1 MSSAETS
8 SAETSTPQIKLDE
21 KQMDLVRWEEFA
33 LAMEEHYHA
42 IELWLRRPEGLPMGH
57 R

>member
-8 SAETSTPQIKLDE
+8 NKTSTPQIKLDE

-33 LAMEEHYHA
+33 LTMEEHYHA
-42 IELWLRRPEGLPMGH
+42 IELWQRRPEGLPLGH